1 MQVLLVFKVAGDVL
15 FRRQGGRDSLNSLE
29 SLALIE
35 EASEDED
42 LPPPPSL
49 KTPKLQSVPGCRRAL
64 AGNARDA
71 AGSASSSL

>member
-42 LPPPPSL
+42 LPPPSL